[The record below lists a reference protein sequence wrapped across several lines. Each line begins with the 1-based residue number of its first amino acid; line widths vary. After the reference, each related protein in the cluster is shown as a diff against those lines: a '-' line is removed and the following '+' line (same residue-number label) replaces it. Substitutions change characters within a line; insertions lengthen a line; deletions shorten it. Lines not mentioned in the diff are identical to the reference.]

1 MNEFPK
7 LVIFSNNAIPRVKST
22 YKGATVDVYNLRNIA
37 TKGDDNIESLLNI
50 SQYFDELIHKK
61 ATVISGI
68 TDEQLTFFKLSNTAY
83 AYLMIE
89 NENDY
94 IILPALDDALHSL
107 HNRTDAISQLEESTS
122 IIFSIFKYLE
132 TLHLKRLIKK
142 HDVTLD
148 KAYDVS
154 ADMHYTLE
162 AVYFGWF
169 EVQIL

>member
-7 LVIFSNNAIPRVKST
+7 LVIFSNTLIPRIKST
-22 YKGATVDVYNLRNIA
+22 YKGATVDVYNLQNISINE
-37 TKGDDNIESLLNI
+37 DDNIESLLNI

-68 TDEQLTFFKLSNTAY
+68 TDEQLTFFKLSNSSY
-83 AYLMIE
+83 ANLMIE
-89 NENDY
+89 KEDDY
-94 IILPALDDALHSL
+94 IVLPALDDALHCL
-107 HNRTDAISQLEESTS
+107 HERTSAISQLEESSS

-132 TLHLKRLIKK
+132 TLHLKKLIKK
-142 HDVTLD
+142 HDVMLD

-162 AVYFGWF
+162 AIFFGWF
-169 EVQIL
+169 EVQVL